1 MATYKVRDPQGNI
14 REISGPDGAS
24 DAEIIA
30 QAQKLFS
37 KPTMQQIEV
46 NGPTNPTD
54 GMSGLQKFGAG
65 AGKAFMDIGR
75 GVGQLVGAVDQ
86 KSVDE
91 AKRLDAPLMQTG
103 AGLAGNIVGNMAAFA
118 PTMAIPGVNT
128 LTGASLAGAAM
139 GGSQPVATGESRLE
153 NAGIGAAGGFLGQGI
168 ANSIGRLVK
177 PVQSSLNPVEQGLA
191 QKASQM
197 GIPLTV
203 GQKTGSRPL
212 QITESVLENLP
223 FTADKQLAIKEGQR
237 LAFNKAA
244 AKTIGENADL
254 ITPDVLNAAK
264 TRIGSKFNEISARN
278 SIKLDGELASTLK
291 RIVAENAEAGPLSSK
306 KVDRVAN
313 WITGLTEGTP
323 EKTIA
328 SQVLTASG
336 QPFTKTIPAKP
347 PVDMAGD
354 VYQKVRSIVS
364 RSASDA
370 FSSGDSQLG
379 QSLKAIREG
388 LDAAAEKSISAADKS
403 AWDLARQQWQA
414 LKVLEK
420 AAAPTTADAVAGNV
434 SPAKLANALN
444 TVDKNFK
451 YGKGQ
456 QELGDLARVGKAFIQ
471 DNIPNSG
478 TAQRT
483 FYQNVIE
490 NPLRLLSGAAGVGSV
505 PIQALLNSKAG
516 QAYLTQGLLPNSP
529 TMGLLGQVGGK
540 ALPLGMPSLLYAG
553 QQ

>member
-1 MATYKVRDPQGNI
+1 MPIARF
-14 REISGPDGAS
+14 EMPDGRVARF
-24 DAEIIA
+24 EVPEGTTPE
-30 QAQKLFS
+30 QAQSMIAKVV
-37 KPTMQQIEV
+37 KPSVQQIDV
-46 NGPTNPTD
+46 NGPTSPTD

-75 GVGQLVGAVDQ
+75 GVGQMVGAVDQ
-86 KSVDE
+86 KSIDE

-103 AGLAGNIVGNMAAFA
+103 AGMAGNVVGNMAAFA

-128 LTGASLAGAAM
+128 LTGASMAGAAM
-139 GGSQPVATGESRLE
+139 GASQPVATGESRLE
-153 NAGIGAAGGFLGQGI
+153 NAAIGGAGGFLGQGL
-168 ANSIGRLVK
+168 ANTIGRVAR

-237 LAFNKAA
+237 MAFNKAA
-244 AKTIGENADL
+244 SKTIGENADL
-254 ITPDVLNAAK
+254 ITPEVLNAAK
-264 TRIGSKFNEISARN
+264 TRIGNNFNQLSARN
-278 SIKLDGELASTLK
+278 VVGLDEGFVNALNKVGESKNIFSSPKIADTVDKALELASK
-291 RIVAENAEAGPLSSK
+291 GKI
-306 KVDRVAN
+306 
-313 WITGLTEGTP
+313 
-323 EKTIA
+323 
-328 SQVLTASG
+328 SG
-336 QPFTKTIPAKP
+336 QE
-347 PVDMAGD
+347 
-354 VYQKVRSIVS
+354 YQKIRSS
-364 RSASDA
+364 LGKAASSAYSTDA
-370 FSSGDSQLG
+370 ELG
-379 QSLKAIREG
+379 QALKAIRSA
-388 LDAAAEKSISAADKS
+388 LDDAAERSISAADKK
-403 AWDLARQQWQA
+403 AWSEARQQWQA

-420 AAAPTTADAVAGNV
+420 AAAPTSADAVAGNV

-456 QELGDLARVGKAFIQ
+456 KELGDLARVGKAFIQ

-490 NPLRLLSGAAGVGSV
+490 NPLRLVSGAAGVGSV
-505 PIQALLNSKAG
+505 PLQALLNSKAG
-516 QAYLTQGLLPNSP
+516 QAYLTQGVLQNSP